1 MKDAGESGAASDAL
15 SSAAVWAQS
24 SEDRSGAW
32 RIRLGVPELRGT
44 GANEL
49 ILIAAVNEAI
59 KRAISASEAIG
70 MMAVNANLF
79 AGRAGEGAA
88 GFCVVASELRRY
100 SDSTA
105 KTMQGWS
112 TLIHALVDVT
122 ATSRNQI
129 RRLKML
135 QEAEGCS
142 PATQAAIAAACERSW
157 MELKATTERNSALV
171 IELQSMIRRAIKLRV
186 TGEVIARSAKIESA
200 YGGAMQRVLQ
210 QIAEGIDASI
220 GNLNLYTQD
229 VGRLIHEVNR

>member
-1 MKDAGESGAASDAL
+1 MKNADERQGAAASDAL
-15 SSAAVWAQS
+15 ASATIQQ
-24 SEDRSGAW
+24 GCAW
-32 RIRLGVPELRGT
+32 RIRLGAPELRGT

-59 KRAISASEAIG
+59 KQAIRASASIG

-112 TLIHALVDVT
+112 VLIHALVDVT
-122 ATSRNQI
+122 AMSRNQI
-129 RRLKML
+129 RRLKKL
-135 QEAEGCS
+135 QEAQSCS
-142 PATQAAIAAACERSW
+142 PAAQAAIATACERSW

-171 IELQSMIRRAIKLRV
+171 IELQGMIRRTLKLRV

-200 YGGAMQRVLQ
+200 YGGAMQHVLQ
-210 QIAEGIDASI
+210 QIADGIDASI
-220 GNLNLYTQD
+220 GDLNLYTQD